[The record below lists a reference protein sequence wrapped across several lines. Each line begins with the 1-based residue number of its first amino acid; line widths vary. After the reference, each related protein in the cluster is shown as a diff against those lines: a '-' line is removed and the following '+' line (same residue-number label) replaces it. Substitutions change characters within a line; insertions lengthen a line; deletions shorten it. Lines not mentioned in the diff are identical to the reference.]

1 MIFFFFI
8 IIFLKEGIVSDL
20 MPMNLDEIFDLL
32 QRLDLMKF
40 ALIAGQV
47 KNGLNGLKENGS
59 GRFWK
64 KIYGKP

>member
-1 MIFFFFI
+1 M
-8 IIFLKEGIVSDL
+8 SDL

-47 KNGLNGLKENGS
+47 KNGLKENGS